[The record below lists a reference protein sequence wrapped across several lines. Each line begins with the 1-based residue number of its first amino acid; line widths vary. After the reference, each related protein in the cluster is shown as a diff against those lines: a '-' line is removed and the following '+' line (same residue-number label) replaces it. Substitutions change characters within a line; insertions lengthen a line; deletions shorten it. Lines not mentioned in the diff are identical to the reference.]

1 MGGKLVDI
9 RLWIDFNPY
18 IEMAEMIVETFGDRV
33 EVVIHDL
40 RQPSSSLIDIKGK
53 VTRRPVGAP
62 TTNVVLKELRRYGND
77 VKNKY
82 GFTSRTADG
91 KMLKSSILYIRD
103 QDQQVIG
110 YCGINF
116 DMTALL
122 QAQTV
127 LHELTLST
135 GLPYINEED
144 MTEHYANNM
153 EEVFEAMIK
162 EVLLLFPMTVEQ
174 MKKEEKVEMIREL
187 DERGIFLMQGA
198 SERIAALLHV
208 SKQTVYNYLD
218 AVRKQEKRLEDSME

>member
-1 MGGKLVDI
+1 MEKNVPVIFL
-9 RLWIDFNPY
+9 PY
-18 IEMAEMIVETFGDRV
+18 IEIADMIVETFGDRV

-40 RQPSSSLIDIKGK
+40 RQPSSSLIYIKGK

-62 TTNVVLKELRRYGND
+62 TTNIILKELRRHGND

-82 GFTSRTADG
+82 GFTSRTVDG
-91 KMLKSSILYIRD
+91 QMLKSSILFIRD
-103 QDQQVIG
+103 QEQQVIG

-127 LHELTLST
+127 LYELTLST
-135 GLPYINEED
+135 GLPYIHESD

-162 EVLLLFPMTVEQ
+162 EVLHLFPMSVEQ
-174 MKKEEKVEMIREL
+174 MKKEEKVEVIREL
-187 DERGIFLMQGA
+187 DERGIFLVQGA
-198 SERIAALLHV
+198 SERIASLLNV

-218 AVRKQEKRLEDSME
+218 VVRKQEKRLEDRKG